1 MLSTIIEDG
10 AIYENPYTIFMQQNP
25 ASKKIYVYKYAD
37 LDEYISKNIETII
50 EYESTVS
57 KDIIKIEQSNRI
69 DLLISTITI
78 IGNIIVIIGLM
89 FIFKALSEEEDDLIE
104 NKNR

>member
-1 MLSTIIEDG
+1 M
-10 AIYENPYTIFMQQNP
+10 
-25 ASKKIYVYKYAD
+25 
-37 LDEYISKNIETII
+37 
-50 EYESTVS
+50 
-57 KDIIKIEQSNRI
+57 